1 MATNN
6 NSFQDTIKAYLDK
19 RAAEDSLFAVTYAKE
34 NKNIKDCCS
43 YITSQAK
50 KQASNGCAMIEDSLI
65 FSARIRGKRIETV
78 EVSLKQL
85 KVVQCRGLQNSNTEY
100 HDRIISLVTKNMHLI
115 KERLKAKKNGTK
127 KDVNR
132 IPQGVDMAV

>member
-6 NSFQDTIKAYLDK
+6 NSFENTIKAYLDK

-50 KQASNGCAMIEDSLI
+50 KMQTGGCAVISDDVVFGWAVHYYDEDDIKVEKTSNMKAAVSTSAPKKKEEKQTEAPKLKIKPKKKEDVGQYSL
-65 FSARIRGKRIETV
+65 FD
-78 EVSLKQL
+78 L
-85 KVVQCRGLQNSNTEY
+85 
-100 HDRIISLVTKNMHLI
+100 
-115 KERLKAKKNGTK
+115 
-127 KDVNR
+127 
-132 IPQGVDMAV
+132 

>member
-19 RAAEDSLFAVTYAKE
+19 RAQEDSLFAVTYAKE

-50 KQASNGCAMIEDSLI
+50 KQQTGGCAAISDDVVFGWAVHYYDEDDI
-65 FSARIRGKRIETV
+65 KV
-78 EVSLKQL
+78 EKT
-85 KVVQCRGLQNSNTEY
+85 SNTRSEVKT
-100 HDRIISLVTKNMHLI
+100 SAPKKTEVK
-115 KERLKAKKNGTK
+115 KEAPKAKIKPK
-127 KDVNR
+127 KKEDVG
-132 IPQGVDMAV
+132 QYSLF

>member
-19 RAAEDSLFAVTYAKE
+19 RAEEDSLFAVTYAKE

-50 KQASNGCAMIEDSLI
+50 KQASGSCAAISDDVVFGWAVHYYDEDDIKVEKTSNAKAVVDNSVSKKAEDKKTEAPKLKLKPKKKEDVGQLSL
-65 FSARIRGKRIETV
+65 FD
-78 EVSLKQL
+78 L
-85 KVVQCRGLQNSNTEY
+85 
-100 HDRIISLVTKNMHLI
+100 
-115 KERLKAKKNGTK
+115 
-127 KDVNR
+127 
-132 IPQGVDMAV
+132 

>member
-19 RAAEDSLFAVTYAKE
+19 RAEEDSLFAVTYAKE

-50 KQASNGCAMIEDSLI
+50 KQASGGCAAISDDVVFGWAVHYYDEDDIKVEKTSNVKASVSTSAPKKTEEKKPEAPKLKIRPKKKEDVGQYSL
-65 FSARIRGKRIETV
+65 F
-78 EVSLKQL
+78 
-85 KVVQCRGLQNSNTEY
+85 
-100 HDRIISLVTKNMHLI
+100 
-115 KERLKAKKNGTK
+115 
-127 KDVNR
+127 
-132 IPQGVDMAV
+132 

>member
-1 MATNN
+1 MATS

-50 KQASNGCAMIEDSLI
+50 KQQTGGCAAISDDVVFGWAVHYYDEDDIKVEKTSNVKALVST
-65 FSARIRGKRIETV
+65 SAPKT
-78 EVSLKQL
+78 EVK
-85 KVVQCRGLQNSNTEY
+85 
-100 HDRIISLVTKNMHLI
+100 
-115 KERLKAKKNGTK
+115 KEAPKAKIKPK
-127 KDVNR
+127 KKEDVG
-132 IPQGVDMAV
+132 QLSLF

>member
-19 RAAEDSLFAVTYAKE
+19 RAEEDSLFAVTYAKE

-50 KQASNGCAMIEDSLI
+50 KQASNGCAAISDDVVFGWAVHYYDEDDIKVEKTSNMRVSVNN
-65 FSARIRGKRIETV
+65 SAPKT
-78 EVSLKQL
+78 EVK
-85 KVVQCRGLQNSNTEY
+85 
-100 HDRIISLVTKNMHLI
+100 
-115 KERLKAKKNGTK
+115 KEAPKAKIKPK
-127 KDVNR
+127 KKEDVG
-132 IPQGVDMAV
+132 QYSLF